1 MICYK
6 AHFSLKMGVIGF
18 KKGLKLLKLIKN
30 LPLVLV
36 LWSCLSEL
44 RMPLYCIEVHY
55 DIKFRITKTKDVVSQ
70 REVHN

>member
-6 AHFSLKMGVIGF
+6 THFGLKMGVIRF

-36 LWSCLSEL
+36 LWSCLREMI
-44 RMPLYCIEVHY
+44 MPLYCIEVHY

-70 REVHN
+70 REVNN